1 MGMGKHNI
9 WQVTLHTMFYRTL
22 HPSILHT
29 QHTASDASHHA
40 LWEYHVPR
48 RPFFTHTQHMQAT
61 LYTMLYDTFHLSNF
75 YAHSIWQVML
85 RTVLYVSI
93 MHNTFHFL
101 HTQHMAGDAL
111 HHALSHTAL
120 FHLSYT
126 QHMTLMLHTM
136 HYESIMH
143 NSLNLL
149 YREYMPFSI
158 FHTHSIW
165 HWCYAPCSM
174 RVSCTAP
181 SILYTNNLWQVTHR
195 KMLYESTM
203 HHHTLLFLHS
213 QHMAGDARHHA
224 LYHTALF
231 YYTHTEYGR
240 WRSTPC
246 SMRVSCT
253 TPSIFHTRNI
263 C

>member
-1 MGMGKHNI
+1 
-9 WQVTLHTMFYRTL
+9 
-22 HPSILHT
+22 
-29 QHTASDASHHA
+29 
-40 LWEYHVPR
+40 
-48 RPFFTHTQHMQAT
+48 
-61 LYTMLYDTFHLSNF
+61 
-75 YAHSIWQVML
+75 
-85 RTVLYVSI
+85 
-93 MHNTFHFL
+93 
-101 HTQHMAGDAL
+101 
-111 HHALSHTAL
+111 
-120 FHLSYT
+120 
-126 QHMTLMLHTM
+126 MLHTM
-136 HYESIMH
+136 QYESIMH

-149 YREYMPFSI
+149 HTEYMPFSI

-165 HWCYAPCSM
+165 HWCYTPCSM

-181 SILYTNNLWQVTHR
+181 SILYTNNLWQMTHR

-203 HHHTLLFLHS
+203 HHHTFLFLHS

-231 YYTHTEYGR
+231 YYTQTEYGR
-240 WRSTPC
+240 WRCTPCSMTQCNFPSSIHTVYGMWLSTPC